1 MFQMERTEFGREAGV
16 QRTKP
21 MRLRND
27 KLLIQ
32 NAARIAGQVLEAKF
46 EILTVEKQD
55 WVYER
60 VLVSRSLLYVPNE
73 RSDSES
79 LQQNIGSLHRDR
91 SGHPQARVYRAMI
104 RISPRCPERADER
117 AGRLRR

>member
-1 MFQMERTEFGREAGV
+1 MFQMDRTEFGREAGV
-16 QRTKP
+16 QRTRS

-55 WVYER
+55 WVHER
-60 VLVSRSLLYVPNE
+60 VLVCRSLLYVPNE
-73 RSDSES
+73 QVSS
-79 LQQNIGSLHRDR
+79 LLVA
-91 SGHPQARVYRAMI
+91 SGVQ
-104 RISPRCPERADER
+104 
-117 AGRLRR
+117 